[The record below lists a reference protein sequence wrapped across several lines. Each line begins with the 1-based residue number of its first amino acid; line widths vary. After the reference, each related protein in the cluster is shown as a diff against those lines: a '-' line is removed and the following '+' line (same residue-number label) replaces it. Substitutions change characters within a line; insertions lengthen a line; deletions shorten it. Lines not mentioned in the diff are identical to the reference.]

1 MAEQEVERLIKSRER
16 VRGFGEVFTP
26 AWLVRKMCD
35 VVDDACR
42 DPEARFLEPA
52 CGDGNFLVEILRRKL
67 ETVRAR
73 YRKKRARYEAVAFV
87 AMASLY
93 GIELLEDNVAR
104 CRERLLE
111 EWRRAYP
118 FRKPGPHH
126 EALLAALQAVLS
138 RNILTGDTLK
148 RQYLNGAPLV
158 FPEWTL
164 KGDALTVRTYSLD
177 ALYAARKGD
186 DLFTRILVPLSET
199 TFAPY
204 WDCVPPEGANYE
216 V

>member
-16 VRGFGEVFTP
+16 VRGYGEVFTP

-35 VVDDACR
+35 VVGDACR

-73 YRKKRARYEAVAFV
+73 YRKKRSRYEAVAFV

-111 EWRRAYP
+111 VWRRAYP

-126 EALLAALQAVLS
+126 EALLAALRAVLS
-138 RNILTGDTLK
+138 RNILIGDTLK
-148 RQYLNGAPLV
+148 RQHLNGAPLV
-158 FPEWTL
+158 FTEWTL
-164 KGDALTVRTYSLD
+164 KGKRLTLRDYTLD
-177 ALYAARKGD
+177 DLFAACRGD
-186 DLFTRILVPLSET
+186 DLFSLSLSPLSENSVV
-199 TFAPY
+199 PY
-204 WDCVPPEGANYE
+204 WTLEGDL
-216 V
+216 